1 MVENI
6 GWATN
11 RLMAL
16 LDLECGFASFPGQR
30 ISVCK
35 FLLYFHLILCM
46 MLKKTEKQ
54 ARNVIFTFA
63 QFCCNYILYHFKHQH
78 VYSPDRS
85 FKTHLSSMQYDI
97 TLLSFKFNEV
107 IYAKMVYI
115 DTFIFRAQH
124 FAHLWS
130 GFASVY
136 LASSQKKFLQVYKL
150 FFIIIFF

>member
-1 MVENI
+1 M
-6 GWATN
+6 GHK
-11 RLMAL
+11 
-16 LDLECGFASFPGQR
+16 
-30 ISVCK
+30 SVNGSVRFRMWICK
-35 FLLYFHLILCM
+35 FSGSKDFCLQIPSIFPLNIVQ

-54 ARNVIFTFA
+54 ARNAIFTFA
-63 QFCCNYILYHFKHQH
+63 QFCCKYILYYFKHQH

-136 LASSQKKFLQVYKL
+136 LASSQKKFLQVYKC
-150 FFIIIFF
+150 IFY